1 MVAATSFLFDDGD
14 EDGND
19 DGLGLFIFDPL
30 FPPTSLVPP
39 ASVVIFR
46 YSGLRLA
53 FSEAADVFVFDE
65 VSLMEEEAEDAGDD
79 EDDGMLVF
87 PWPLKLL

>member
-1 MVAATSFLFDDGD
+1 MVAATSFLFDDDD

-30 FPPTSLVPP
+30 FPSTLVLA
-39 ASVVIFR
+39 ASFIIFR
-46 YSGLRLA
+46 YAGLRLA
-53 FSEAADVFVFDE
+53 FSEAASVFVFDE
-65 VSLMEEEAEDAGDD
+65 VALMEEEAEDAGDD

-87 PWPLKLL
+87 PWGL